1 MPVFKLQ
8 RRALHSPENR
18 ASASFKLS
26 SERDACEGVVV
37 RASAQIS
44 NQNVCLGGPLAG
56 VQGKKKKPQ
65 KQNKPGKQHVF
76 SLSPSP
82 SIFMMVHCGLAV
94 AGANTPL
101 LIHPCSN
108 STTAACAARV
118 LQLIPPLNS
127 SDTGNAQ
134 QAIPA
139 MVTVAGN
146 EGKLE
151 RAKGKEDVLIMQQMT
166 EDIKSYLKSI
176 FLNQKERSFFKFS
189 SL

>member
-56 VQGKKKKPQ
+56 VQGKK
-65 KQNKPGKQHVF
+65 NKPKTSLASGMS
-76 SLSPSP
+76 SLSHSP

-108 STTAACAARV
+108 STTAARTARV

-139 MVTVAGN
+139 
-146 EGKLE
+146 
-151 RAKGKEDVLIMQQMT
+151 T
-166 EDIKSYLKSI
+166 E
-176 FLNQKERSFFKFS
+176 
-189 SL
+189 

>member
-56 VQGKKKKPQ
+56 VQGKKKNHK
-65 KQNKPGKQHVF
+65 NKTSLASSMS
-76 SLSPSP
+76 SLSPTLP
-82 SIFMMVHCGLAV
+82 V
-94 AGANTPL
+94 
-101 LIHPCSN
+101 
-108 STTAACAARV
+108 
-118 LQLIPPLNS
+118 
-127 SDTGNAQ
+127 
-134 QAIPA
+134 
-139 MVTVAGN
+139 
-146 EGKLE
+146 
-151 RAKGKEDVLIMQQMT
+151 
-166 EDIKSYLKSI
+166 
-176 FLNQKERSFFKFS
+176 